1 MGGWWLDD
9 VWVVWHLNSF
19 LNEWMDFYEKA
30 VGSHPKAWQRCLQHF
45 GIQKKFPCRT
55 SCHLNLA
62 IYRCRLKKEGV
73 EGVNGPPD
81 LKMHY
86 STQSRLMHL
95 RRIGC
100 AVHGFTLLISTLS
113 SCLLRPRSCTY
124 SIKLWQHMM
133 TLNDWRLW
141 RIVCLSPDMET
152 QQHFSERQSTYTWF
166 ISLHR
171 LMDQWNVTLC
181 QMVPEKNVFKSLQM
195 SLTF

>member
-1 MGGWWLDD
+1 MRRPLEAILKHDRDVFNILGSRRSFHAGPAVIWIWPFNVAGW
-9 VWVVWHLNSF
+9 
-19 LNEWMDFYEKA
+19 
-30 VGSHPKAWQRCLQHF
+30 
-45 GIQKKFPCRT
+45 
-55 SCHLNLA
+55 
-62 IYRCRLKKEGV
+62 KKEGV

-113 SCLLRPRSCTY
+113 SCLLRTRSCTY